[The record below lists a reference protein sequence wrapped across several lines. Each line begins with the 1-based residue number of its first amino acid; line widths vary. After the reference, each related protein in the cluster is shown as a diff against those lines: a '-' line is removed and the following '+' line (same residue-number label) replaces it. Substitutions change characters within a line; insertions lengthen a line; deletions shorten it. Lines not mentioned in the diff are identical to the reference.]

1 MAIIKSAKRNI
12 RSSARKAV
20 YNSRR
25 NKAMKEAIKE
35 VKTLVATKDKKA
47 VTEMLSK
54 AYKAIDK
61 AAKTNLIK
69 KNAAARKKSRL
80 AKSVAK
86 TSPQK

>member
-20 YNSRR
+20 YNTRR
-25 NKAMKEAIKE
+25 NKAMKDAIKE
-35 VKTLVATKDKKA
+35 VRNLIVVKDKKVSA
-47 VTEMLSK
+47 EALSK

-69 KNAAARKKSRL
+69 KNTAAHKKSRL
-80 AKSVAK
+80 AKAIKK
-86 TSPQK
+86 TA

>member
-20 YNSRR
+20 YNTRR
-25 NKAMKEAIKE
+25 NKAMKDAIKE
-35 VKTLVATKDKKA
+35 VRNLIVVKDKKVSA
-47 VTEMLSK
+47 EALSK

-69 KNAAARKKSRL
+69 KNTAARKKSRL
-80 AKSVAK
+80 AKAIKK
-86 TSPQK
+86 TA